1 MNVETIR
8 DMEDLLEG
16 MSLQELVKLTKQ
28 CLCQKMYSS
37 EIALVS
43 SSLDPNVVLDMIHTE
58 YLSRGLERHYDM
70 AYESVAKNPNVCDA
84 A

>member
-8 DMEDLLEG
+8 EMEELLDG

-28 CLCQKMYSS
+28 CICQKLYEKQFSS
-37 EIALVS
+37 VS
-43 SSLDPNVVLDMIHTE
+43 PLDPNVVLDMIHTE
-58 YLSRGLERHYDM
+58 FLQRGLERHYDM
-70 AYESVAKNPNVCDA
+70 AYESVAKNPDVCDA

>member
-8 DMEDLLEG
+8 EMEDLLTG

-28 CLCQKMYSS
+28 CICQKLYEKQFSS
-37 EIALVS
+37 AS
-43 SSLDPNVVLDMIHTE
+43 PLDPNVVLDMIHTE
-58 YLSRGLERHYDM
+58 FLGRGLEKHYDM
-70 AYESVAKNPNVCDA
+70 AYESVAKNPDVCDA

>member
-16 MSLQELVKLTKQ
+16 MSLQELVKFTKQ
-28 CLCQKMYSS
+28 CICQKLYSS
-37 EIALVS
+37 QIEAVS
-43 SSLDPNVVLDMIHTE
+43 PLDPNSVLDMIHTE
-58 YLSRGLERHYDM
+58 YLKRGLEKHYDM
-70 AYESVAKNPNVCDA
+70 AFESVAKNPNVCDA